1 MARPSLDHAL
11 PSGLT
16 RLTCQTLDKFSP
28 EDRRLLVREI
38 AGAFQT
44 RVQQA
49 IWDSQITPECQ
60 WCGQPDTKHHRFFS
74 CTATSAVREPFHELL
89 TQLDSVD
96 CLWPELPVLFEDPKD
111 EFRLTFQYNLQEGQP
126 PAELIQNLISCIDE
140 QNPLHVYTDGSCQH
154 PTMPSLCFA
163 GYSVVI
169 DSCRSDSERIWQAQR
184 FKETGI
190 RPTTLHV
197 VLQELCPQ
205 SQDIHHAE
213 LRSLIRAQEL
223 FRHAIIHVD
232 SSSAI
237 ATFQTSLHTVGHEF
251 HGHAQPAL
259 GRRIQQLPNVIC
271 NRVVKIKGHADLH
284 SLLDLEC
291 YHSLG
296 NSLADFAAV
305 EVCTTQLPA
314 LTQEWTQ
321 LVHERQGEIRQLS
334 DFYRLSLA
342 LQKYCR
348 EFKSTVPGSIHPD
361 EPHPHHRASLVAQ
374 KFAAWSVPQPWSFV
388 LDEAHQGAFFTYSY
402 WGSSLLHCVL
412 DWLHALQWGLTQDA
426 VPEASVGVSW
436 MELLLSFMF
445 FARSFVPVR
454 RKGLK
459 GEASFAWARCNTTAA
474 AFGYTW
480 NECATQ
486 FAHLVNQTISLCDR
500 EVIPPYVRSAR
511 VCSLYRMGAGS
522 CVFGW
527 SRRPNF
533 PDQQQVC
540 CIVEETFRKRPRSAA
555 YGWWPEFTFPFG
567 TEDAGFSW
575 QVPSGTLNSL
585 QKRLKQGTKLAR
597 SSRAGR

>member
-1 MARPSLDHAL
+1 M
-11 PSGLT
+11 
-16 RLTCQTLDKFSP
+16 
-28 EDRRLLVREI
+28 
-38 AGAFQT
+38 
-44 RVQQA
+44 
-49 IWDSQITPECQ
+49 
-60 WCGQPDTKHHRFFS
+60 
-74 CTATSAVREPFHELL
+74 
-89 TQLDSVD
+89 
-96 CLWPELPVLFEDPKD
+96 
-111 EFRLTFQYNLQEGQP
+111 
-126 PAELIQNLISCIDE
+126 
-140 QNPLHVYTDGSCQH
+140 
-154 PTMPSLCFA
+154 
-163 GYSVVI
+163 
-169 DSCRSDSERIWQAQR
+169 
-184 FKETGI
+184 
-190 RPTTLHV
+190 

-205 SQDIHHAE
+205 NQDIHHAE

-237 ATFQTSLHTVGHEF
+237 ATFQKSLHTVGHEF
-251 HGHAQPAL
+251 HGHPQPAL
-259 GRRIQQLPNVIC
+259 GRRIQQLPNVIY
-271 NRVVKIKGHADLH
+271 NQVVKIKGHADSH
-284 SLLDLEC
+284 SLTDLEC

-305 EVCTTQLPA
+305 QVCTIQLPA

-321 LVHERQGEIRQLS
+321 LVHERQGEIQQLA

-342 LQKYCR
+342 LQKYRR

-361 EPHPHHRASLVAQ
+361 EPHPQHRASLVAQ

-388 LDEAHQGAFFTYSY
+388 LEEAHQGAFFTYSY

-459 GEASFAWARCNTTAA
+459 GETSFAWARCKTTAA

-500 EVIPPYVRSAR
+500 
-511 VCSLYRMGAGS
+511 
-522 CVFGW
+522 
-527 SRRPNF
+527 
-533 PDQQQVC
+533 
-540 CIVEETFRKRPRSAA
+540 
-555 YGWWPEFTFPFG
+555 
-567 TEDAGFSW
+567 
-575 QVPSGTLNSL
+575 
-585 QKRLKQGTKLAR
+585 
-597 SSRAGR
+597 